1 MKALIQRVSEARV
14 EIEGRIVGEIGR
26 GLLVFLCVVR
36 GDTDRDLDY
45 VAGKIANLRV
55 FDDARGRMNLSV
67 ADAGGA
73 VLVVPQFTLAVR
85 TRRGNRPSFDDAESP
100 QKASRVFDSL
110 VRRLRAGGM
119 STETGVFGE
128 HMMVSLVNDGPVTL
142 MIDSRE
148 AVAPPPTEA

>member
-45 VAGKIANLRV
+45 VAGKITNLRV

-67 ADAGGA
+67 TDAGGA
-73 VLVVPQFTLAVR
+73 VLVVPQFTLAAR